1 MWDVGADDERKV
13 ARRTIVL
20 DANVR
25 LDKNLRV
32 FL

>member
-1 MWDVGADDERKV
+1 LPRGFAALWKV

-20 DANVR
+20 DANLL
-25 LDKNLRV
+25 LDKNLSV